1 MLVPFPGGKASG
13 GQGLGPW
20 TPVVGTVGH
29 ATAPSPAGCFFLTMP
44 TPVEVFQAYEAG
56 HSQVPAP
63 VACDR
68 EYLGK
73 APSFLIAD
81 HFAQCCRGWFSIEAA
96 RLLDIDPDGALYS
109 RVASAV
115 GRNSAL
121 QLNALIAARLDA
133 FLAGV
138 FCGRRDAVT
147 AAIPFDAPA
156 DRAA

>member
-1 MLVPFPGGKASG
+1 MFGRFHDGMPPAARGEPLD
-13 GQGLGPW
+13 
-20 TPVVGTVGH
+20 
-29 ATAPSPAGCFFLTMP
+29 PSSLPSLTMP
-44 TPVEVFQAYEAG
+44 TPVEIHQAYEAG

-63 VACDR
+63 LALDR

-73 APSFLIAD
+73 APTFLIAD
-81 HFAQCCRGWFSIEAA
+81 HFAHCCRGWFSIEAA

-109 RVASAV
+109 RIASAV

-138 FCGRRDAVT
+138 FCGRPDAVT
-147 AAIPFDAPA
+147 ARDAVPA
-156 DRAA
+156 PLAADLPAERAA